1 MIKREITIPLS
12 DQGLLVLERDA
23 DDISREVTDS
33 YFEMH
38 PECYRGN
45 ADKIRAMCKVDFAHH
60 LKFLTSAM
68 VTATPEIFVEYTQ
81 WLKEVLKSRLLSLQ
95 HPIDS
100 FTLMLIYIKRRL
112 NDSDRLIATQVIESG
127 LETLKN
133 DQVEK
138 SHFQQSSEKSLNV
151 SPDYALS
158 LVEGDRKQAEAIIK
172 NSTESGVSLIDV
184 EVGIVQPAM
193 YEIGNMW
200 QQNKITVAQE
210 HLATAIS
217 QNALAR
223 AFATADFADPVDR
236 STVCACIE
244 GNFHSMGLRMV
255 SDAFELSGWDVDY
268 LGSDTP
274 NSSIVSQ
281 VDAVRPD
288 VLSLSLSLPHQIIVL
303 KQLIEQLQ
311 AEMGSQMPSIVVGGL
326 AFNNH
331 RTLTS
336 RVDVDNWYIDAKAV
350 MDDIKK

>member
-1 MIKREITIPLS
+1 MNTTEITVPLS
-12 DQGLLVLERDA
+12 DQGLLALQRNA
-23 DDISREVTDS
+23 DEISREVTDS
-33 YFEMH
+33 YFKMH
-38 PECYRGN
+38 PECYRSN
-45 ADKIRAMCKVDFAHH
+45 PHKIRAMCKVDFNHH
-60 LKFLTSAM
+60 LKFLASAM
-68 VTATPEIFVEYTQ
+68 ITATPEIFVEYTM
-81 WLKEVLKSRLLSLQ
+81 WLKDVLQSRLLSLQ

-100 FTLMLIYIKRRL
+100 FALMLQFIKLRL
-112 NDSDRLIATQVIESG
+112 NESDQLIATQVIEAG
-127 LETLKN
+127 LDALKKERPN
-133 DQVEK
+133 K
-138 SHFQQSSEKSLNV
+138 SNSQYLSEKSKNV
-151 SPDYALS
+151 SPDYTLS
-158 LVEGDRKQAEAIIK
+158 LVEGDRKQAENIIR

-193 YEIGNMW
+193 YDIGHLW

-236 STVCACIE
+236 STICACIE

-268 LGSDTP
+268 LGADTP

-303 KQLIEQLQ
+303 KQLLEQLQ

-331 RTLTS
+331 KSLSS